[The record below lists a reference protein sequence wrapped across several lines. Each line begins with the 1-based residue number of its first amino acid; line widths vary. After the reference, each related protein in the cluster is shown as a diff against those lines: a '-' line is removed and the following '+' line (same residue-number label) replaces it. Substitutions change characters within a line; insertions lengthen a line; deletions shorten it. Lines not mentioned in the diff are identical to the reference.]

1 MKSKSDIEL
10 GMQHNITRRD
20 FLNGVS
26 IAIGAALL
34 PTSKPLWADDTQS
47 SMPYYPPS
55 LTGMRGSHAGSFE
68 ISHAL
73 RDGNQWEATDK
84 GESYDLVVV
93 GAGISGLSAAHYYRE
108 AAGHNA
114 RILLLDNHDDFGGH
128 AKRNEFVLDGRT
140 LIGYGGT
147 ESIESPGSYPKV
159 ASDLIKELGID
170 TQRFYTAFDRD
181 LYDSLDLKRGTFFNR
196 ETFGVDHLAVGNML
210 DPEILQA
217 IPMSDE
223 GKAGLARLLRD
234 DIDYLPDLSRAQRL
248 ELLKKMDYLTYLKRY
263 AGLNDEVLKYVESL
277 PRNTWAIGAD
287 ALPAAVAWSGG
298 NPGFADMDLGF
309 EAYQDEDD
317 EPWIFHFP
325 DGNASVTRLLV
336 RRMIPAVAPGD
347 NMEDILTDT
356 FDYSR
361 LDESKSPVR
370 IRLNSTVVRVK
381 HKDKDLSGPVEV
393 TYVNG
398 GKAHSITADR
408 VVMAGY
414 HAMVPM
420 LCPEIPQSQRNA
432 LSNAQR
438 APIVFTNVLLRN
450 WISFKKLGLSYAYCP
465 ESFHNSVALDVPVSM
480 GNYTCPKTPEE
491 PMLLH
496 LVRTPGQPGL
506 SAFEQFKAGKH
517 DLLTT
522 SFETFER
529 NIRDQLGRILSAGGF
544 DPARDIA
551 GITVNRWP
559 HGYAYGYD
567 PESEEIAF
575 EPELWPADQR
585 HWQTARQRFGNISF
599 AGTDAVSNAMTEAAI
614 EEAYRAIEDLK
625 PL

>member
-1 MKSKSDIEL
+1 VKSKSDIEL
-10 GMQHNITRRD
+10 GMQQDISRRD
-20 FLNGVS
+20 FLNGVGV
-26 IAIGAALL
+26 AVGAALL
-34 PTSKPLWADDTQS
+34 PTSNPLWADDTQS
-47 SMPYYPPS
+47 PTSYYPPS
-55 LTGMRGSHAGSFE
+55 LTGIRGNHAGSFE
-68 ISHAL
+68 IAHAL

-93 GAGISGLSAAHYYRE
+93 GAGISGLSAAHYYRK

-114 RILLLDNHDDFGGH
+114 RILILDNHDDFGGH

-159 ASDLIKELGID
+159 ARDLIKELGID
-170 TQRFYTAFDRD
+170 TQRFYTAFDQD
-181 LYDSLDLKRGTFFNR
+181 LYDSLNLKRGTFFNK
-196 ETFGVDHLAVGNML
+196 ETFGADHLAAGSLM
-210 DPEILQA
+210 DPKVLQA
-217 IPMSDE
+217 IPMSDQ
-223 GKAGLARLLRD
+223 GKADLVRFLKD
-234 DIDYLPDLSRAQRL
+234 DNDYLPGMSPAQRL
-248 ELLKKMDYLTYLKRY
+248 EVLKKESYLNYLRVY
-263 AGLNDEVLKYVESL
+263 AGLNDEVLKYADSL
-277 PRNTWAIGAD
+277 PRNTWAMGGD

-309 EAYQDEDD
+309 KAYQEDSD

-325 DGNASVTRLLV
+325 DGNATISRLLV

-347 NMEDILTDT
+347 DMEDILTDT

-361 LDESKSPVR
+361 LDESGSPVR
-370 IRLNSTVVRVK
+370 IRLNSTVVRTR
-381 HKDKDLSGPVEV
+381 HQNKDLSGPVEV

-398 GKAHSITADR
+398 GKAHRVKAEK
-408 VVMAGY
+408 VVMAGF
-414 HAMVPM
+414 HAMAPM
-420 LCPEIPQSQRNA
+420 LCPEIPEPQRNA

-438 APIVFTNVLLRN
+438 APMFFTNVLIRN
-450 WISFKKLGLSYAYCP
+450 WTSFKKLGLSYAYCP
-465 ESFHNSVALDVPVSM
+465 GSYHNSMTLDFPVSL
-480 GNYTCPKTPEE
+480 GGYTCPKTPEE
-491 PMLLH
+491 PMILH
-496 LVRTPGQPGL
+496 MVRTPGQPGL
-506 SAFEQFKAGKH
+506 SAFEQFKAGKRE
-517 DLLTT
+517 LMTT

-529 NIRDQLGRILSAGGF
+529 NIRDQLGRVLGAGGF

-567 PESEEIAF
+567 PESGQIAF
-575 EPELWPADQR
+575 EPQLSPTAQR
-585 HWQTARQRFGNISF
+585 HWQRARQRFGNISF
-599 AGTDAVSNAMTEAAI
+599 AGTDASSNAMTESAI